1 MKKTI
6 LISCL
11 IIACIIVLT
20 QCSQNGSDKEPKT
33 NATASSD
40 SAVTKLMSGQT
51 DVERGRYLVGICA
64 CDDCHSPKI
73 MTPQGPVVDSTR
85 RLSGHPAEIKLAE
98 IKQSELAP
106 GKWVLGEQDLTAW
119 VGLWGVSFP
128 VNLTPDTAT
137 GIGAWTP
144 DLFIRIIRT
153 GKFMGIESGR
163 SLLPP
168 MPWENYRQMT
178 DADLTAIFAFLKTLT
193 AISNKVPDPLPPPAM
208 KKS

>member
-6 LISCL
+6 LISLL
-11 IIACIIVLT
+11 IISCVIVLT
-20 QCSQNGSDKEPKT
+20 QCSQKGSDKEP
-33 NATASSD
+33 NASATTGGD
-40 SAVTKLMSGQT
+40 SAAKTLMSGQS
-51 DVERGRYLVGICA
+51 DVERGRYLVAIAG

-85 RLSGHPAEIKLAE
+85 RLSGHPADMKLAE
-98 IKQSELAP
+98 IKQSEVAP
-106 GKWVLGEQDLTAW
+106 GKWFLAEQDLTAW
-119 VGLWGVSFP
+119 VGPWGVSFP

-137 GIGAWTP
+137 GTGAWTP
-144 DLFIRIIRT
+144 DLFVKIIRT

-163 SLLPP
+163 TLLPP
-168 MPWENYRQMT
+168 MPWESYRQMT
-178 DADLTAIFAFLKTLT
+178 DDDLRSIFAFLKSLP

>member
-11 IIACIIVLT
+11 ISACVIVLT
-20 QCSQNGSDKEPKT
+20 QCSQNVPESKETKISEPAADSTVLNVMSDQ
-33 NATASSD
+33 S
-40 SAVTKLMSGQT
+40 QI
-51 DVERGRYLVGICA
+51 ERGRHLVAICV

-73 MTPQGPVVDSTR
+73 MTQEGPVVDSTK
-85 RLSGHPAEIKLAE
+85 RLSGHPADMKLPE
-98 IKQSELAP
+98 IKQSEIAP

-119 VGLWGVSFP
+119 VGLWGVSFA

-144 DLFIRIIRT
+144 ELFIKIIRT

-168 MPWENYRQMT
+168 MPWQNYSQMS
-178 DADLTAIFAFLKTLT
+178 DEDLTAIFTYLKSLPP
-193 AISNKVPDPLPPPAM
+193 ISNKVPDPLPPLAM
-208 KKS
+208 KKG